1 MTPTNPDISSPDHPG
16 GGAAIYLCNK
26 TTATWTCES
35 QGCSSIYMFKMNN
48 LKPALRRDALSSS
61 YIDVFGSPTA
71 TPIENASAVQ
81 EQASTHGTTYTSGQM
96 AGVGVGIAVPLLIAL
111 SAVLWLLHAERKK
124 TKAIGAWEL
133 QWNAQ
138 NAQYA
143 YGSVGQK
150 RTHRDAEL
158 APDAERQELPGDA
171 AEQRERI
178 PDSQGGTNSSEFRI
192 ESSPHL
198 N

>member
-1 MTPTNPDISSPDHPG
+1 
-16 GGAAIYLCNK
+16 
-26 TTATWTCES
+26 
-35 QGCSSIYMFKMNN
+35 MNN
-48 LKPALRRDALSSS
+48 LKPALRPDALKSS
-61 YIDVFGSPTA
+61 YIDVFGAPTA
-71 TPIENASAVQ
+71 TSIANASAEK
-81 EQASTHGTTYTSGQM
+81 EQASIRGTTYTSGQM

-111 SAVLWLLHAERKK
+111 SAVLWLLRAERKK

-158 APDAERQELPGDA
+158 APDNERQELPGDV
-171 AEQRERI
+171 AEQTERT
-178 PDSQGGTNSSEFRI
+178 PDSRGGTTNSSEFRI